1 MCHPIFTTWY
11 LNFSRYA
18 FIFFTSQFITYEL
31 KFSSSEKKNVTL
43 NVDLIS
49 SECHESHHGVVWR
62 FHGLSFCTCP
72 GCPGEWRPDSQ
83 GTTTLQCCFS
93 FNHSYMAKDTI
104 EEADRCIS
112 FWSVS
117 FTLPGER
124 SRRRGSPEEDREA
137 VHLHLL
143 HRPPHP
149 AWMANAAL
157 WWVLS
162 LYNMESAHT
171 IDTYFT
177 TISFLLS
184 VLL

>member
-83 GTTTLQCCFS
+83 GTATLQCCFS
-93 FNHSYMAKDTI
+93 F
-104 EEADRCIS
+104 
-112 FWSVS
+112 
-117 FTLPGER
+117 
-124 SRRRGSPEEDREA
+124 
-137 VHLHLL
+137 
-143 HRPPHP
+143 
-149 AWMANAAL
+149 
-157 WWVLS
+157 VLS
-162 LYNMESAHT
+162 YHIRLISASLVDAIYSSRWVIVEEGSLWGRLRGCSPT
-171 IDTYFT
+171 PTPPPPPPSMDGQR
-177 TISFLLS
+177 SPLVRLS
-184 VLL
+184 TL